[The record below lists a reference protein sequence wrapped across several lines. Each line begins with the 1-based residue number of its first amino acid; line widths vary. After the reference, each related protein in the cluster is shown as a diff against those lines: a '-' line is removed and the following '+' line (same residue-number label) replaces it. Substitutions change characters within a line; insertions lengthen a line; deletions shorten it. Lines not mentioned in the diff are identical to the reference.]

1 MVTIACVFHN
11 ILLKIFY
18 SEPHRLRQTDRHLDQ
33 VLSFQQVHNRQENCY
48 VCHFIGDFLF
58 CSA

>member
-11 ILLKIFY
+11 ILLKKFY
-18 SEPHRLRQTDRHLDQ
+18 SEPRRLRQTDRHLDQ
-33 VLSFQQVHNRQENCY
+33 VLSFQQVHNRQENRY
-48 VCHFIGDFLF
+48 VCHFIGVFLF